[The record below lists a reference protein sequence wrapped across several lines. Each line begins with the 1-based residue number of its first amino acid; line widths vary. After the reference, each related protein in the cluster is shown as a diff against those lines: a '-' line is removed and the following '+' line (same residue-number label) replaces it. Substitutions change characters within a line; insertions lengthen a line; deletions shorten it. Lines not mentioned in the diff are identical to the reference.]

1 MERLHVCLHLGLKRE
16 REKKKI
22 NNDSIILK
30 FENRIWFISKIVNIE
45 GFDNYVLGLGQVKKD
60 KSSADEN
67 AVSSSSTQERQ
78 SPVNSNDL
86 EWDNDFVSAE
96 INTSD
101 TAQLLAAEMAIQK
114 TASR

>member
-1 MERLHVCLHLGLKRE
+1 M
-16 REKKKI
+16 
-22 NNDSIILK
+22 
-30 FENRIWFISKIVNIE
+30 NIE
-45 GFDNYVLGLGQVKKD
+45 GFINYVLGLGQVKKD

-67 AVSSSSTQERQ
+67 AISSSSTQERQ

-114 TASR
+114 TASRWRK